1 MPLNGALAT
10 ITKET
15 FDLKLKAAK
24 KKLFVDTA
32 FWGGLTQDNVLLSE
46 DGANVED
53 LKMLL
58 SSGVAGVKSFLNEAG
73 FGFTF
78 VKREHIE
85 AALPVLEG
93 FEVPLLVKKI
103 YDCKIIKENIQSTKL
118 IHVLVSFLRESDLY
132 SQQ

>member
-15 FDLKLKAAK
+15 FDLKLEAAK

-58 SSGVAGVKSFLNEAG
+58 SSGVAGVKSFLNPAG
-73 FGFTF
+73 FIVCPASCPDGASPSRRLSARCT
-78 VKREHIE
+78 
-85 AALPVLEG
+85 P
-93 FEVPLLVKKI
+93 
-103 YDCKIIKENIQSTKL
+103 
-118 IHVLVSFLRESDLY
+118 
-132 SQQ
+132 

>member
-15 FDLKLKAAK
+15 FDLKLEAAK

-85 AALPVLEG
+85 AALPVLEE

-103 YDCKIIKENIQSTKL
+103 YDCKIIKENYSVNKINTYARL
-118 IHVLVSFLRESDLY
+118 ILT
-132 SQQ
+132 

>member
-1 MPLNGALAT
+1 MPLNGPLSP
-10 ITKET
+10 ITKEK
-15 FDLKLKAAK
+15 FDLKLEAAK

-53 LKMLL
+53 LKTLL
-58 SSGVAGVKSFLNEAG
+58 SSGVAGVKSFLNPAG

-85 AALPVLEG
+85 AALPVLEE
-93 FEVPLLVKKI
+93 FEVPLLVKHVNVT
-103 YDCKIIKENIQSTKL
+103 IKS
-118 IHVLVSFLRESDLY
+118 SRPSRLRKCYHLRIE
-132 SQQ
+132 